1 MSRSDSLRRCS
12 PRPLIWLLRAVAALL
27 LVLPG
32 SAFALDVPPL
42 VAHVNDTAGML
53 SEPERAQLEQ
63 QLSDYEHKTGRQFAL
78 LTIPTLDGD
87 ALESFSIRV
96 VEAWKLGQKG
106 KDSGLLLLVVQKE
119 HQLRIEVGY
128 GLEGTVTDA
137 FSSRVIRNVLVPAM
151 RGGQVAAGLQQ
162 AFDLLMKQA
171 AGEDVAAPEA
181 ATPTSGGGRS
191 SSPFGLLVILLIAA
205 PILIPILIAMGRG
218 GGGGG
223 GGGFGGGGVG
233 RGYRRGGFYGG
244 GWGGGFGGGGFGGG
258 GFGGGGGGGG
268 GFGGGGGGGFGGGG
282 SSGQW

>member
-1 MSRSDSLRRCS
+1 MSRSDSLRRRS
-12 PRPLIWLLRAVAALL
+12 LRPLLWLLQALAALL
-27 LVLPG
+27 FVLP
-32 SAFALDVPPL
+32 SVAFALEVPPL

-53 SEPERAQLEQ
+53 SEAERAQLEQ
-63 QLSDYEHKTGRQFAL
+63 QLSAYEQKTGRQFAL

-106 KDSGLLLLVVQKE
+106 KDSGLLLLIVQKE
-119 HQLRIEVGY
+119 HKLRIEVGY
-128 GLEGTVTDA
+128 GLEGSITDA
-137 FSSRVIRNVLVPAM
+137 FSSRLIRNVLVPAM
-151 RGGQVAAGLQQ
+151 RAGRVEAGLEQ

-171 AGEDVAAPEA
+171 AGEDVAGAEGVAPQ
-181 ATPTSGGGRS
+181 SGGRS
-191 SSPFGLLVILLIAA
+191 SSPFGLLVLLLIAA

-223 GGGFGGGGVG
+223 GGRGGGGLG
-233 RGYRRGGFYGG
+233 GGGGGYRRGGFYGG
-244 GWGGGFGGGGFGGG
+244 FGGFGGGGGFG

-268 GFGGGGGGGFGGGG
+268 GGFSGGGGGFGGGG

>member
-1 MSRSDSLRRCS
+1 MSRSPSLRRRS
-12 PRPLIWLLRAVAALL
+12 PRPLIWLLRAVAVLL

-32 SAFALDVPPL
+32 RAFALDVPPL

-53 SEPERAQLEQ
+53 SEAERTQLEQ
-63 QLSDYEHKTGRQFAL
+63 QLTDYEHKTGRQFAL

-119 HQLRIEVGY
+119 HKLRIEVGY

-137 FSSRVIRNVLVPAM
+137 FSSRVVRNVLVPAM
-151 RGGQVAAGLQQ
+151 RAGNVAAGLQQ

-171 AGEDVAAPEA
+171 AGEDVAAPEGA
-181 ATPTSGGGRS
+181 APSSGGRS
-191 SSPFGLLVILLIAA
+191 SSPFGLLVILLFAA
-205 PILIPILIAMGRG
+205 PVLIPILIALIRG

-223 GGGFGGGGVG
+223 GFGGGGGVG

-244 GWGGGFGGGGFGGG
+244 GFGGFGGGGFGGG

-268 GFGGGGGGGFGGGG
+268 FSGGGGGFGGGG